1 MGDITGSK
9 HIFTSDHYDEAKK
22 VCSIWICKDTPQQN
36 TSHKDVSDTITEY
49 FMEPKVICQSDPDRE
64 VAIGR
69 YDLLSVVF
77 VCLRDDSTVHSKNR
91 LIGMLSTL
99 LSSKMQ
105 VPEKK
110 EELEGRY
117 DLPMS
122 VEMER
127 ECAIMCNLSHAIA
140 EEARAEE
147 RKAIIKENEAIIKE
161 KDAIIKAKDEEIR
174 TLKEELAQFQKN
186 K

>member
-1 MGDITGSK
+1 
-9 HIFTSDHYDEAKK
+9 
-22 VCSIWICKDTPQQN
+22 
-36 TSHKDVSDTITEY
+36 
-49 FMEPKVICQSDPDRE
+49 
-64 VAIGR
+64 
-69 YDLLSVVF
+69 
-77 VCLRDDSTVHSKNR
+77 
-91 LIGMLSTL
+91 MLSTL

-147 RKAIIKENEAIIKE
+147 RKASEAIIKENEAIIKE
-161 KDAIIKAKDEEIR
+161 KDALIKAKDEEIR
-174 TLKEELAQFQKN
+174 ALKEELAQFQKN
-186 K
+186 S